1 MNLNNLKR
9 TANGRGFTLIELLVV
24 IAIIGILAAML
35 LPALSAAN
43 KKAKAK
49 KAALEVAAIAAAI
62 KQYEADN
69 SRPPISRETSKAVT
83 DAGAE
88 DMTFGGSLLQNAL
101 GGGYWTSNNAEVIAI
116 LMDKETIPNGLATAN
131 KDHVKNMKR
140 IAYLNAPIVN
150 DVNLP
155 GVGPDGVYRDP
166 FGNPY
171 VITIDVN
178 MDEKC
183 KDALYRRADVSQN
196 SGSTGYDGLSNPS
209 GGDNFEYA
217 GSVMVWSAGI
227 DKQVKTGADAKPTA
241 GFNKDNICSWK

>member
-9 TANGRGFTLIELLVV
+9 TAHGRGFTLIELLVV

-49 KAALEVAAIAAAI
+49 KAAMEVAAIAQAI
-62 KQYEADN
+62 KQYEADY
-69 SRPPISRETSKAVT
+69 SRPPISKAT
-83 DAGAE
+83 ADAVPAVAE
-88 DMTFGGSLLQNAL
+88 DMTFGGQVLQNEM
-101 GGGYWTSNNAEVIAI
+101 GGGYWTPNNAEVIAI
-116 LMDKETIPNGLATAN
+116 LMDKETYPNGTASPN

-155 GVGPDGVYRDP
+155 GIGPDGVYRDP

-171 VITIDVN
+171 VITIDLN

-183 KDALYRRADVSQN
+183 KDALYRRSDVSQN
-196 SGSTGYDGLSNPS
+196 TGSTGYDGLSNPS
-209 GGDNFEYA
+209 GGENFEYA

-227 DKQVKTGADAKPTA
+227 DKRAKAAAPDAKPTT
-241 GFNKDNICSWK
+241 GLNKDNICSWK